1 MGSSAVGRQRHDGDR
16 VNSGRKRDLRKGIG
30 NGYGSTPVEGIHHP
44 KSRAQLLADA
54 PRPTHKCDFIWKPR
68 HKTLSITLSEGNL
81 RLAKWALL
89 NGPKQA
95 RNEETRAHEHQ
106 VSEVAPQAGK
116 GTWVSKQN
124 QPLLGL
130 VDQLENHTR
139 PSPSLVDQNGVVSS
153 SKVDCTSSTR
163 QMDLSDDDSA
173 MVDGFSG
180 SEEDGLTTTEAVRDL
195 VVHTSVSDVL
205 GVECVTSGDTMV
217 YEEVGTEVSPPLV
230 LDGVRGSSSPSLP
243 LAWSTRPNS
252 ERTQSPLVYEPLAKI
267 APMGFSE
274 FTDQYSEDVL
284 ALEEAMSLWV
294 EQKYRDFG
302 ELVGMPIARFEAEC
316 IALLRRIDA
325 ERKKGRHT
333 PGPHKPTR

>member
-1 MGSSAVGRQRHDGDR
+1 M
-16 VNSGRKRDLRKGIG
+16 
-30 NGYGSTPVEGIHHP
+30 
-44 KSRAQLLADA
+44 
-54 PRPTHKCDFIWKPR
+54 
-68 HKTLSITLSEGNL
+68 
-81 RLAKWALL
+81 
-89 NGPKQA
+89 
-95 RNEETRAHEHQ
+95 HQ
-106 VSEVAPQAGK
+106 VCEVAPQAGK
-116 GTWVSKQN
+116 GTWVPKQN

-163 QMDLSDDDSA
+163 QMDLSGDNSA
-173 MVDGFSG
+173 TMDGFSG

-252 ERTQSPLVYEPLAKI
+252 ERTQSPLVCEPLAKI

-274 FTDQYSEDVL
+274 FTDQYSRDVL

-333 PGPHKPTR
+333 PGPRKPTRSTKKGTRELRNLISTINYGGKKVASLRH